1 MEADALTMSAAGT
14 LGAVGDVL
22 AALWAAGLWT
32 WANLWWLAIIA
43 AALAAG
49 WQMLQQRLAAKAL
62 AERTCVELVPSGQF
76 SPGDEE
82 IWRHGMQL
90 IRAAGS
96 GPWWTPRRARTLR
109 VRLRADGSRPLA
121 YRIEAPASARALLH
135 RSPFGPR
142 VTVSRATPVADK
154 KRTHVVRAV
163 LTLRGKPGSKLREVP
178 LEPDPLQPLVD
189 AVAGIRADLG
199 DLAEVCVDLSPAPR
213 WQLALRRQQVVA
225 QARTEARR
233 EAVREARWLGT
244 QSTSSLPAAVG
255 RLLDPATWKGTGRS
269 PIVMPPRPRQV
280 NRDRVL
286 GKLAESAG
294 LMRVQILVRCAS
306 DTEGRAEQLL
316 ALLNASMDVYA
327 GVSRIGAQG
336 VSIGPWRIGPDRWP
350 WRPRFDARWATG
362 LMRPAV
368 GDWARIDE
376 LAGLLKPPTAAARVP
391 VIEAQMPTYEPGKDL
406 LPQGWYQ
413 GPDGRERLL
422 ATHEDD
428 TLFEVQ
434 SGKAGW
440 GKTMRAQVQA
450 VASAHNGRG
459 LAFVDPHGDSF
470 TEVAPYLAH
479 DEIMDRIHLF
489 DLTIRDTNAMLAC
502 WNPLDMTGGQRPYEV
517 TAAVVDAIAAAL
529 GWGDVTAPRALTILT
544 KAVEALIAVNTSAVN
559 TTASTGARTGARVG
573 ARTGARAGAGER
585 QATLFQI
592 RPLLTEPSFRQLVLR
607 AMDDEARRWWAT
619 SFPDIPKDALLT
631 VLNPL
636 DRLAASPVIRAF
648 LGCPLSGYDIRR
660 AMDER
665 HVVWICPPGTGP
677 TGRLLVSLMVRD
689 FLRAGLSRRDLPARD
704 RSSFRFYLDELIS
717 LDGAASTVL
726 AEITEQLRKFGCRLH
741 GMTQLLHRLSGS
753 TRTALLQN
761 ASCLSTTAG
770 SADAI
775 AQITGEWGGKV
786 TVADAAELER
796 WWHYASFTVAGKR
809 IGPLLVRG
817 PALAEVFRRL
827 ARPRRTGALLH
838 AAHANTGARPLNELT
853 TQALAQT
860 ETVRAFLT
868 TLPTA
873 AATAGGTD
881 DTQEQYA

>member
-1 MEADALTMSAAGT
+1 MEADALTVSVAGAFGSA
-14 LGAVGDVL
+14 GDVL
-22 AALWAAGLWT
+22 AALWAAGVWG
-32 WANLWWLAIIA
+32 WANLWWLVIVA
-43 AALAAG
+43 AALTAG
-49 WQMLQQRLAAKAL
+49 WEVLQRRLAAKAL
-62 AERTCVELVPSGQF
+62 AERACVELVPSGQF

-121 YRIEAPASARALLH
+121 YRIEAPASARALLS

-142 VTVSRATPVADK
+142 VAVSPAAPVADK

-163 LTLRGKPGSKLREVP
+163 LALRGKPGSKLREVP

-189 AVAGIRADLG
+189 AVAGIRAELG

-213 WQLALRRQQVVA
+213 WQLALHRQQIVA
-225 QARTEARR
+225 QARAEGRR

-255 RLLDPATWKGTGRS
+255 RLLDPAEWKGPHRS
-269 PIVMPPRPRQV
+269 PIVMPPRPRHV

-306 DTEGRAEQLL
+306 DTEGRAEQLQ
-316 ALLNASMDVYA
+316 ALVNASMDVYA
-327 GVSRIGAQG
+327 GASRLGAQG
-336 VSIGPWRIGPDRWP
+336 LSLGPWRIGPDRWP
-350 WRPRFDARWATG
+350 WRPRFDVRWATG
-362 LMRPAV
+362 LMRPA
-368 GDWARIDE
+368 GGGWARVDE

-391 VIEAQMPTYEPGKDL
+391 VMEAQMPTYEPGKDL
-406 LPQGWYQ
+406 LPQGWYR

-422 ATHEDD
+422 ATHEND

-479 DEIMDRIHLF
+479 DEIMNRIHLF

-544 KAVEALIAVNTSAVN
+544 KAVEALIAVNTAA
-559 TTASTGARTGARVG
+559 TTAGARAGVG
-573 ARTGARAGAGER
+573 ARARAGARSGAGAGER
-585 QATLFQI
+585 QATLFQL
-592 RPLLTEPSFRQLVLR
+592 RPLLTEPSFRQLVLK
-607 AMDDEARRWWAT
+607 ALDDEARRWWSA

-660 AMDER
+660 AMDEG

-677 TGRLLVSLMVRD
+677 TDRLLVSLMVRD
-689 FLRAGLSRRDLPARD
+689 FLRAGLSRRDLPERE

-796 WWHYASFTVAGKR
+796 WWHYASFTVAGRR

-817 PALAEVFRRL
+817 PALAEVFSRL

-838 AAHANTGARPLNELT
+838 AAHANTGARPLGELT

-868 TLPTA
+868 TLPTT
-873 AATAGGTD
+873 AATASGGTD